1 MPDLTKIEEILL
13 LAIWQLGDEAYGFA
27 IRRHIAAILGLDLTF
42 GNLYSALGRIDRKGY
57 VLKHAGES
65 APARRGKVRMYY
77 TLSRSGQKALRE
89 AYALSQK
96 MWLSFNRRATD
107 LDPS

>member
-13 LAIWQLGDEAYGFA
+13 LAIRHLGDEAYGFA
-27 IRRHIAAILGLDLTF
+27 IRRYVARAFGMDLTF

-57 VLKHAGES
+57 VLKRSGES
-65 APARRGKVRMYY
+65 APSRRGKIRMYY
-77 TLSRSGQKALRE
+77 TLSVSGRKALRD
-89 AYALSQK
+89 AFALNQK
-96 MWLSFNRRATD
+96 MWLSFNRRALD